1 MLRYARTLTPKT
13 RARGWTFCLPP
24 SLPPEEKGGGETKFS
39 PRHDH
44 DSRGAPRTASMVV
57 RFSGIPH
64 AAPRPELVE
73 ADIPFAIVS
82 IVGKGLG
89 AQATRDIQQG
99 ERIFAEA
106 PLVVCGSTA
115 PRLSEVV
122 GRLSA
127 ASRQIFFALAQNS
140 VRFGDV
146 KTPEGIIATNA
157 IPFREQ
163 GKALGGLFAT
173 LSRLNHSCASN
184 CVYKWNSNIKM
195 LTCHACRKI
204 PAGAELTFNYGFE
217 DAKGSSIYMSR
228 EGRRRRLYY
237 SFGFECSCEKCSLVG
252 AALQQSEQNIAE
264 IGDDKQLL
272 GEMKQRCKAD
282 STQAPVSDWAFLRF
296 TRSLHFSVSP
306 CFLHS

>member
-1 MLRYARTLTPKT
+1 
-13 RARGWTFCLPP
+13 
-24 SLPPEEKGGGETKFS
+24 
-39 PRHDH
+39 
-44 DSRGAPRTASMVV
+44 
-57 RFSGIPH
+57 
-64 AAPRPELVE
+64 
-73 ADIPFAIVS
+73 
-82 IVGKGLG
+82 
-89 AQATRDIQQG
+89 
-99 ERIFAEA
+99 
-106 PLVVCGSTA
+106 
-115 PRLSEVV
+115 
-122 GRLSA
+122 
-127 ASRQIFFALAQNS
+127 
-140 VRFGDV
+140 
-146 KTPEGIIATNA
+146 
-157 IPFREQ
+157 
-163 GKALGGLFAT
+163 
-173 LSRLNHSCASN
+173 
-184 CVYKWNSNIKM
+184 M

-306 CFLHS
+306 AFSTAELHRMVAVQNLVREPAESNLARLEALYAAMRRESPDGIYSGEECVIQALCEFCEAAAANLIDVLTGVRHQQPWRSSTSKKV

>member
-1 MLRYARTLTPKT
+1 MDLLLPPKSLQQDHMRCLRCLI
-13 RARGWTFCLPP
+13 ARGR
-24 SLPPEEKGGGETKFS
+24 EEKGWHPCIARILLSFSLLNIRPSARAARHKQSRNARDGKRRKGSLLCFATHAHSHQKHAPAVGRFAFHQAFLPKRRGKPFS

-127 ASRQIFFALAQNS
+127 ASRQIFF
-140 VRFGDV
+140 R
-146 KTPEGIIATNA
+146 
-157 IPFREQ
+157 
-163 GKALGGLFAT
+163 
-173 LSRLNHSCASN
+173 SRS
-184 CVYKWNSNIKM
+184 
-195 LTCHACRKI
+195 
-204 PAGAELTFNYGFE
+204 EL
-217 DAKGSSIYMSR
+217 
-228 EGRRRRLYY
+228 
-237 SFGFECSCEKCSLVG
+237 C
-252 AALQQSEQNIAE
+252 
-264 IGDDKQLL
+264 
-272 GEMKQRCKAD
+272 
-282 STQAPVSDWAFLRF
+282 
-296 TRSLHFSVSP
+296 
-306 CFLHS
+306 